1 MSVSWLI
8 CMPTVPKRHELM
20 MRQLA
25 RLLPQLEP
33 YRGAVQVLGWRNEGT
48 PALGQIRDEMLGCA
62 EAVYG
67 LKADYVS
74 FVDDDD
80 LVSEDFVSSVMTAL
94 NAPLALGEAPVDHV
108 GFQVEYWRDGEFR
121 YLCDHS
127 LRHKRWQWNL
137 RGRDRSTVK
146 LLRDFTHL
154 DPIRTLIAVK
164 GSFANLTP
172 NHQHAPDYRGGED
185 KAWVEQVRPC
195 LSLAAGATEAYI
207 SRPLY
212 RYLWTPAESAWLTRD
227 AARCMGATGTH
238 DHAPLPEHP
247 YLTWHPESV
256 R

>member
-33 YRGAVQVLGWRNEGT
+33 YRGAVEVLGWRNEGH
-48 PALGQIRDEMLGCA
+48 PPLGQIRDEMLGCA

-80 LVSEDFVSSVMTAL
+80 LVAEDFVSSVMTAL
-94 NAPLALGEAPVDHV
+94 ENAPDHV

-137 RGRDRSTVK
+137 RGRERSTVK

-154 DPIRTLIAVK
+154 DPIRTSIAVR
-164 GSFANLTP
+164 GSFFAT
-172 NHQHAPDYRGGED
+172 QASVGMGDYRGGED
-185 KAWVEQVRPC
+185 KAWVEQVRPS
-195 LSLAAGATEAYI
+195 LSLAAGATEMYI
-207 SRPLY
+207 GRPLY